1 LDLDKEEIRGRIWR
15 LLEERSVARFPK
27 PIWGRIPNFQ
37 GAERAALRLMELREV
52 RAAGVVKVSPDS
64 PQRPARRLL
73 LESGKR
79 VLMPTPR
86 LRGGFLLL
94 DPGRIPRHLY
104 DKASTIRGAFK
115 LGRVLSLDELSEID
129 LIVCGSVAVT
139 REGHRVGKGG
149 GYSELEYGILREVD
163 AVDEVTPIATTVHDL
178 QIVDEIPLDPWDFTV
193 DVIVTPR
200 RLLRVAGERRRPR
213 GILWEFVSEE
223 MMGKMPILKEL
234 KERRFNLSSTK
245 SA

>member
-1 LDLDKEEIRGRIWR
+1 MSLDKEAIRRHIWR
-15 LLEERSVARFPK
+15 LLEERGVARFPK
-27 PIWGRIPNFQ
+27 PILGRIPNFQ

-52 RAAGVVKVSPDS
+52 RAASFVKVNPDS
-64 PQRPARRLL
+64 PQRPVRRLL
-73 LESGKR
+73 LEGGKH

-94 DPGRIPRHLY
+94 DPRRIPRHLY

-115 LGRVLSLDELSEID
+115 LGRILSLDELPEID

-163 AVDEVTPIATTVHDL
+163 AIDDGTPIATTVHDL

-193 DVIVTPR
+193 DVIATPR
-200 RLLRVAGERRRPR
+200 RLLRVAGERRRPG
-213 GILWEFVSEE
+213 GIIWELVSEE
-223 MMGKMPILKEL
+223 MMEKMPILREL
-234 KERRFNLSSTK
+234 MKRVD
-245 SA
+245 